1 MLRVVLE
8 APGVRWWGRL
18 GVGLLGCGVWV
29 LWVLVVGGVLAVGG
43 LLVGLLVFFDF

>member
-1 MLRVVLE
+1 MLGGGG
-8 APGVRWWGRL
+8 GVAAGGVWGWWC
-18 GVGLLGCGVWV
+18 GLLGCGVWV

>member
-1 MLRVVLE
+1 MNSN
-8 APGVRWWGRL
+8 
-18 GVGLLGCGVWV
+18 